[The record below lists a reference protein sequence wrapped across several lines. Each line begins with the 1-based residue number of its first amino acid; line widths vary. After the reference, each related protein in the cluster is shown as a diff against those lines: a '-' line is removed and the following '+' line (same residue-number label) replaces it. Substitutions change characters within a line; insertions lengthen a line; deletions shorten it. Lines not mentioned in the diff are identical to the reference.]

1 MISNIVLA
9 TDGSDHARHAL
20 DVGVDMAARYGAT
33 LTLVHVLTHDHPP
46 AAMERMLK
54 VEGLTDSAPVQNS
67 EQGGISMKLGH
78 ALRMG
83 QKEDQDARV
92 IIALGEQILKAAVKK
107 ANEAGVENINSEIH
121 SGDYAN
127 CIIDV
132 AKKIDADLIVMGR
145 RGLSNL
151 KGFVTGSV
159 SHKVSQRAN
168 CSVLT
173 VK

>member
-20 DVGVDMAARYGAT
+20 DVGVDLAAKYGAT
-33 LTLVHVLTHDHPP
+33 LTLVHVLTHDHPS
-46 AAMERMLK
+46 ADVERMLK
-54 VEGLTDSAPVQNS
+54 VEGLADSTPVHNS
-67 EQGGISMKLGH
+67 EQGGISMKLGR
-78 ALRMG
+78 ALRLG
-83 QKEDQDARV
+83 QKEDLDARV
-92 IIALGEQILKAAVKK
+92 IIALGEQILKAAAKK
-107 ANEAGVENINSEIH
+107 ANDAGVRNVTSEIH

-132 AKKIDADLIVMGR
+132 AEKVDADMIVMGR
-145 RGLSNL
+145 RGMSNL

-159 SHKVSQRAN
+159 SHKVSQRAR